1 MKALRQLIALFA
13 IGAVAAFLTGCG
25 DDDNGNNNNNG
36 NVAPLTIAGKTYL
49 FTTPGVGGNVT
60 QNIAFA
66 PQGNTFTITDQN
78 GATVQ
83 QGTWAVTTAAGA
95 NPIGITLT
103 PVNGEATTVV
113 VNTYT
118 SPNGGTFVATGGIRG
133 TGTFVETAAGGTT
146 AGGTT
151 AGTTAGGTTAGT
163 TAGGTTA
170 GGTTAGTTAG
180 GTTAGTTAGG
190 TTGGTPGVQ
199 GKTLQ
204 LSYQGG
210 GGEKFFFTSATAAS
224 YENGA
229 DTATYTYDTNTG
241 ALHIVRTGGQTYDMV
256 IPNGSTTGTT
266 TVHYQEPGGTQ
277 TNDGASFT
285 LT

>member
-25 DDDNGNNNNNG
+25 DDGDNGNNNNGG
-36 NVAPLTIAGKTYL
+36 NVAPQTLAGRTYL
-49 FTTPGVGGNVT
+49 FTTAGGGGNGT
-60 QNIAFA
+60 QTIAFA

-83 QGTWAVTTAAGA
+83 QGTWGVTTAAGA
-95 NPIGITLT
+95 NPVSITLT
-103 PVNGEATTVV
+103 PANGQATTIV
-113 VNTYT
+113 VNTYS
-118 SPNGGTFVATGGIRG
+118 SPTAGSFTATGGIQG
-133 TGTFVETAAGGTT
+133 TGTFQEQAAGGTT

-170 GGTTAGTTAG
+170 GTTAG

-190 TTGGTPGVQ
+190 TTGGASGVQ
-199 GKTLQ
+199 GRTLQ

-210 GGEKFFFTSATAAS
+210 GGEKFVFTSATAAS

-241 ALHIVRTGGQTYDMV
+241 ALHIVRSGGQTYDMV

-266 TVHYQEPGGTQ
+266 TVHYVEPGGTQ
-277 TNDGASFT
+277 SNDAASFT